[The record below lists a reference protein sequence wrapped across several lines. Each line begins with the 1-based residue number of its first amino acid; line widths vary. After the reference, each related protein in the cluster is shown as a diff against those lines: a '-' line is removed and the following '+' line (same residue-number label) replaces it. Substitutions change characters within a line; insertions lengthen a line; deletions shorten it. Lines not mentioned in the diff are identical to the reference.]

1 MRRGFT
7 LIELL
12 VVIAI
17 IAILAAILFPVFA
30 RAREKARQSNC
41 LSNVKQQM
49 TAILMYAQDN
59 DETFPCIRV
68 GAPAGWAAPN
78 GDTATPAWLPWSC
91 SVVPYMK
98 NTQIM
103 SCPSLAKAWDGGA
116 TEVTTGDKFNDIG
129 YGYNEYMA
137 AWYDKK
143 SGGYRRPIRSGQLQF
158 PSETMCIADKSLSST
173 AAPCGRAPADI
184 YYLDTTVT
192 YAWSRPGICPD
203 TGACDGRNFIA
214 LDRHNE
220 GANIGYCDGHG
231 KWAKGSNIPA
241 DAWDGG
247 FAPGPEARP
256 PYASR
261 EMIFPNNT
269 ACKFWNPDFPGTR
282 PTL

>member
-49 TAILMYAQDN
+49 TAILMYNQDY
-59 DETFPCIRV
+59 DETFPCVRV
-68 GAPAGWAAPN
+68 GAPAGWVAPN
-78 GDTATPAWLPWSC
+78 GDTATPAWIPWVC
-91 SVVPYMK
+91 SVEPYTK

-103 SCPSLAKAWDGGA
+103 NCPSISRAWDGGA
-116 TEVTTGDKFNDIG
+116 SFNDIG

-137 AWYDKK
+137 AWYDKM
-143 SGGYRRPIRSGQLQF
+143 SGGYRYPIKSGQLQF
-158 PSETMCIADKSLSST
+158 PAETMVIADKSQSAT
-173 AAPCGRAPADI
+173 AAPCGVIPANI

-192 YAWSRPGICPD
+192 PSWSRPGIPSD
-203 TGACDGRNFIA
+203 TGPCDGRNFIA

-220 GANIGYCDGHG
+220 GANCGFADGHG
-231 KWAKGSNIPA
+231 KWFKGSNIPA

-247 FAPGPEARP
+247 FTPGPEARP
-256 PYASR
+256 PYATR
-261 EMIFPNNT
+261 EMIYPNNT
-269 ACKFWNPDFPGTR
+269 ACSFWNPDFPGIR
-282 PTL
+282 

>member
-49 TAILMYAQDN
+49 TAILMYNQDY
-59 DETFPCIRV
+59 DETFPCVRV
-68 GAPAGWAAPN
+68 GAPAGWATPN
-78 GDTATPAWLPWSC
+78 GDIATPAWVPWVCGVES
-91 SVVPYMK
+91 YMK

-103 SCPSLAKAWDGGA
+103 NCPSISRTWDGGA
-116 TEVTTGDKFNDIG
+116 SFNDIG

-137 AWYDKK
+137 AWYDKM
-143 SGGYRRPIRSGQLQF
+143 SGGYRFPINSGQLQF
-158 PSETMCIADKSLSST
+158 PAETMVIADKSQSAV
-173 AAPCGRAPADI
+173 AAPCGIAPTNT

-192 YAWSRPGICPD
+192 YSWSRPGIASD

-220 GANIGYCDGHG
+220 GANCGFADGHG
-231 KWAKGSNIPA
+231 KWFKGSNIPA

-256 PYASR
+256 PYATR
-261 EMIFPNNT
+261 EMIYPNNT
-269 ACKFWNPDFPGTR
+269 ACKFWNPDFPGQR